1 MAVVMCHEIPRLPN
15 QSDWLSRY
23 FLGRYFMAQSKTRST
38 ERVSSDFHTS
48 SRASSWL
55 IDLSE

>member
-23 FLGRYFMAQSKTRST
+23 IFLGGISWPNPRLDVQSECLVTLT
-38 ERVSSDFHTS
+38 HP
-48 SRASSWL
+48 AAL
-55 IDLSE
+55 HLG